1 MLKNKEGFS
10 ASGNL
15 TKWVRYV
22 LYAQIVVAVVS
33 IASGSAEYELLSS
46 VQNGTYTSEA
56 QVIADAEAN
65 DQRQRII
72 GLVYLS
78 VFVISGF
85 LILRWIHRANSNVK
99 QLGAKNMAFTP
110 GWSIGYYFIPILCLW
125 KPYQAMKE
133 IWKAS
138 KDPSDWESQDI
149 SGVLPLWWAVW
160 LISNFL
166 GQAIFRISERAE
178 ELEELMNINLIYRIS
193 DVLDIVLALVFL
205 TIVNRIYSFQ
215 TRHLESANIHMQPT
229 AEGAV

>member
-15 TKWVRYV
+15 TKWVRYI

-33 IASGSAEYELLSS
+33 IVSRTAEYELLSS
-46 VQNGTYTSEA
+46 VQSGVYASEVQA
-56 QVIADAEAN
+56 IADAEAN

-72 GLVYLS
+72 GIAYLS

-85 LILRWIHRANSNVK
+85 LILRWIYRANYNAR
-99 QLGAKNMAFTP
+99 QRGAKNMTFTP
-110 GWSIGYYFIPILCLW
+110 GWSIGYYFIPIVCLW

-133 IWKAS
+133 IWKVS

-149 SGVLPLWWAVW
+149 TGILSLWWTAW
-160 LISNFL
+160 LISNFF
-166 GQAIFRISERAE
+166 GQAIFRLSMRAE
-178 ELEELMNINLIYRIS
+178 ELEELMSINIIYRIS
-193 DVLDIVLALVFL
+193 DVLDIALALVFL

-215 TRHLESANIHMQPT
+215 MRHLESANNQMQAT
-229 AEGAV
+229 AEGTA